1 MIRFTEGEI
10 AMGIGIAP
18 APEAT
23 VRESFIV
30 NDFSIVVA
38 TANGTGSQ
46 TSNLAILRAL
56 FKMGIPVNG
65 KNIFPSNIQGLPTWY
80 HIRLS
85 KDGYTARR
93 HTSEILVAFNQ
104 ATVIQDIQTLP
115 PGGICLYNGDWRSIP
130 QRDDIT
136 YYAVPVNEFIRDT
149 GMKGKLKDYISNMV
163 YVGALAHLLEIPLE
177 KLDEAL
183 MFLFKGKRRTV
194 DSNMGVVRAAY
205 EWATANLTK
214 DHPYRV
220 APMNE
225 TEGLIMMTG
234 NEAAALGS
242 VFGGVTF
249 AAWYPITP
257 STSVIDALNG
267 YLEQLRRDPET
278 GEATYA
284 VVQAEDEL
292 AAIGMVIGAG
302 FAGARAM
309 TATSGPGISLMA
321 EYVGLGYFAEVPA
334 VIWDIQ
340 RVGPSTGL
348 PTRTSQGDVLF
359 TYYLGHGDTKNVIL
373 LPSSL
378 RECFDFGYM
387 ALDLADTLQTPIFV
401 LSDLDLGM
409 NNWMSEP
416 FDYPAEPI
424 KRGKVLSAA
433 DVAER
438 GFARYKDIDG
448 DGIPYRT
455 LPGNEHPLA
464 AYFARGTG
472 HNDNAVYSERPDD
485 WRNNMARLAR
495 KFDTA
500 RSLVPA
506 PVIDEMEGAE
516 IGLIAYGTTRPAIEE
531 ARDRLAAD
539 GVPTGF
545 MRLRA
550 LPINDEVEA
559 FIARYDRVYVIEMNR
574 DGQVCTLLRSE
585 LPEVATRLESLAML
599 DGMPLTARWVVEAIT
614 AAEENRPRRRSAYGQ
629 GKRGATELDLP
640 DDGSL
645 SPGNGMPRGDSG
657 LTDMGHDGHNREVIA
672 GE

>member
-1 MIRFTEGEI
+1 
-10 AMGIGIAP
+10 MGIGIAP
-18 APEAT
+18 APA
-23 VRESFIV
+23 VAREDLIV
-30 NDFSIVVA
+30 NDFAIVVA

-46 TSNLAILRAL
+46 TANLAILRTL

-65 KNIFPSNIQGLPTWY
+65 KNIFPTNIQGLPTWY

-85 KDGYTARR
+85 ADGYTGRR
-93 HTSEILVAFNQ
+93 HTSEVLVAFNQ
-104 ATVIQDIQTLP
+104 TTFVQDVQTLP
-115 PGGICLYNGDWRSIP
+115 AGGICLYNTDWRAAP

-136 YYAVPVNEFIRDT
+136 AYAVPVNEFIRDS
-149 GMKGKLKDYISNMV
+149 GMKGKLKDYLANMV
-163 YVGALAHLLEIPLE
+163 YVGALAHLLDIPLE
-177 KLDEAL
+177 RLDEAL
-183 MFLFKGKRRTV
+183 SFLFKGKRKTV
-194 DSNMGVVRAAY
+194 DSNMAVVRAAY
-205 EWATANLTK
+205 AWAAANLPRN
-214 DHPYRV
+214 HPYRIE
-220 APMNE
+220 PMAA

-234 NEAAALGS
+234 NEAAALGA

-257 STSVIDALNG
+257 STSVIDALNS
-267 YLEQLRRDPET
+267 YLEQYRRDPQT

-292 AAIGMVIGAG
+292 AAIGMVVGAG

-321 EYVGLGYFAEVPA
+321 EYVGLAYFAEVPA

-373 LPSSL
+373 LPASL
-378 RECFDFGYM
+378 AECFEYGYR
-387 ALDLADTLQTPIFV
+387 AFYLADTLQTPVFV

-409 NNWMSEP
+409 NNWMSPP
-416 FDYPAEPI
+416 FDYLAEPLR
-424 KRGKVLSAA
+424 RGKVLSAD

-455 LPGNEHPLA
+455 LPGNPHPRA

-472 HNDNAVYSERPDD
+472 HNDAAVYSERPED
-485 WRNNMARLAR
+485 WEANMLRLAR

-500 RSLVPA
+500 RDLVPGPMVEAA
-506 PVIDEMEGAE
+506 PEAE
-516 IGLIAYGTTRPAIEE
+516 IGLIAYGTTEPAIRE
-531 ARDRLAAD
+531 ARDRLTAA
-539 GVPTGF
+539 GIPTSF
-545 MRLRA
+545 LRLRA
-550 LPINDEVEA
+550 LPINGEVEA
-559 FIARYDRVYVIEMNR
+559 FIERHERTYVVELNR
-574 DGQVCTLLRSE
+574 DGQLHTILSAE
-585 LPEVATRLESLAML
+585 LPALATRLVPLAHL
-599 DGMPLTARWVVEAIT
+599 DGMPLTARWVVDALMAQEQL
-614 AAEENRPRRRSAYGQ
+614 RPRRIPAGGSPQAR
-629 GKRGATELDLP
+629 KEGATELDLP
-640 DDGSL
+640 GDGSL

-657 LTDMGHDGHNREVIA
+657 LTDMGHDGHNREVIS
-672 GE
+672 GQ